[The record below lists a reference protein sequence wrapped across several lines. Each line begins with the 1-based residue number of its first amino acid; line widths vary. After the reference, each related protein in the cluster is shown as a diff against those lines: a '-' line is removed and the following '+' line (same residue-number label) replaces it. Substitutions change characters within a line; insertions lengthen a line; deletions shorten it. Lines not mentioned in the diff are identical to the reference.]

1 MRKKSKITTKTVMQ
15 MKKFKNSNNAV
26 VGIVAAF
33 LIVGLI
39 VAVLSVIQTQY
50 VPKWMREKESDHMDV
65 LADQFAQLNYAIN
78 THILNKVPNIPI
90 STAITLGSKEMPYLM
105 STKAF
110 GQLKI
115 LPNNFILN
123 VSGDSYYNESFGTIE
138 YNSFNSY
145 FIDQDYIYECGGVIL
160 SQNSGNAMY
169 IRPNF
174 EVLLQ
179 TDIAITL
186 NVINISTIG
195 GKAQSVQGYGP
206 APIQTEYITSSTSTN
221 QIVIKNVSY
230 INITSNYI
238 QTWNSSLNSK
248 FRING
253 LNDPRFITDKNYEI
267 TLKEDEN
274 KLIIG
279 FLQEPTYDRKVTV
292 TINYFE
298 IGAQIAPG
306 WIEDR

>member
-1 MRKKSKITTKTVMQ
+1 MIKNIEGELN
-15 MKKFKNSNNAV
+15 MKKLKDSNNAV

-39 VAVLSVIQTQY
+39 VSVLSVIQTQY
-50 VPKWMREKESDHMDV
+50 VPKWMREKESDHMDE

-78 THILNKVPNIPI
+78 THIVNKVPNIPI
-90 STAITLGSKEMPYLM
+90 STSITLGSKEMPYLM
-105 STKAF
+105 SMKAF

-115 LPNNFILN
+115 LQDSFVLN
-123 VSGDSYYNESFGTIE
+123 ISGDSYYNLSIGTIE

-145 FIDQDYIYECGGVIL
+145 FINQNYIYECGGVIL
-160 SQNSGNAMY
+160 SQDSGSAMY

-179 TDIAITL
+179 DNISIIL
-186 NVINISTIG
+186 NVVNISTIG
-195 GKAQSVQGYGP
+195 GKDQSFQGYGP
-206 APIQTEYITSSTSTN
+206 APIQTEYMEDSFESIT
-221 QIVIKNVSY
+221 IKNVSY
-230 INITSNYI
+230 INITSDYFK
-238 QTWNSSLNSK
+238 TWNSSLNSK

-253 LNDPRFITDKNYEI
+253 LNDPRFIPDDKNYEI
-267 TLKEDEN
+267 SSVESEKEVIVHFLKET
-274 KLIIG
+274 LTM
-279 FLQEPTYDRKVTV
+279 PPYDRKVTV

>member
-1 MRKKSKITTKTVMQ
+1 
-15 MKKFKNSNNAV
+15 MKKFKKSDNAV

-50 VPKWMREKESDHMDV
+50 VPKWMREKESDHMDE

-78 THILNKVPNIPI
+78 THVLNKVPNIPI
-90 STAITLGSKEMPYLM
+90 STTITLGSKEMPYLM

-123 VSGDSYYNESFGTIE
+123 ISGDSYYNESFGTIE

-160 SQNSGNAMY
+160 NQDSGNAMY

-174 EVLLQ
+174 EALLQ

-186 NVINISTIG
+186 NVVNISTIG
-195 GKAQSVQGYGP
+195 GKSQCVQGYGP
-206 APIQTEYITSSTSTN
+206 APIQTEYIAGSVKSMT
-221 QIVIKNVSY
+221 IANVSH

-253 LNDPRFITDKNYEI
+253 LNHPGFVDYEI
-267 TLKEDEN
+267 ITKEDEN
-274 KLIIG
+274 KLVIH
-279 FLQEPTYDRKVTV
+279 FLLDTKVI
-292 TINYFE
+292 INYVE

-306 WIEDR
+306 WVEDR